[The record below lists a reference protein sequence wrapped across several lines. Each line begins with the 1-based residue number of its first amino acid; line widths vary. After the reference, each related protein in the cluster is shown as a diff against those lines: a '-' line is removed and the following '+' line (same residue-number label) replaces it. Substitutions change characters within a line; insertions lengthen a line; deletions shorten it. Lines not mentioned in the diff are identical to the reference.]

1 MRVRYQAASSN
12 LPRWQAPVA
21 PRVAGAG
28 ITPADVHRRAAR
40 GKTASR
46 GHGTNGVPSL
56 VRPGPGTAVSRGA
69 LAVSVML
76 AAGCATLEPQVS
88 KAWKVEPVLDV
99 RHTIQSAQGYFTLG
113 RYYDGMRMWDKSIE
127 AYRKAIAA
135 DGGHIEAR
143 NGLGVALAQRWRH
156 DDAEAA
162 FREAIALA
170 PNAAHV
176 RSNLGYVL
184 MLAGK
189 PLEAVRELR
198 AAVALDKTDATAIAN
213 LREAVWQLEVART
226 TDPAVDRRMADLGP
240 VEVPPA
246 PVAAA
251 TTAQPAQPTLAAPAA
266 AAVISVAAPL
276 TQAEVAAPLV
286 AAPLVTAPV
295 APREAPAP
303 QPATPR
309 RELPVLSDVVPTP
322 SQPAAPP
329 TPATPPA
336 HAAPKATAVAEVK
349 PAAAPAAVA
358 APVAPAAAV
367 VAAAATPVQP
377 APAAMQVVDRPTVA
391 SLQAPRAQAASA
403 EARLQQVV
411 VAQAPAAA
419 APAATRVPGLQTREP
434 APTPVAVR
442 ATLPGPRVSAASVPL
457 TARLEVSNGNG
468 VPGIASRLRSWLG
481 NQGVV
486 TTRLTN
492 QPAFAQRETVVHFRR
507 GHEESA
513 RRVAETL
520 PAPVTTLE
528 RDNLNLRVDVRV
540 VLGRDWMQSA
550 ACIDKGTC
558 RVPSTAIAQAEP
570 KR

>member
-1 MRVRYQAASSN
+1 M
-12 LPRWQAPVA
+12 PRWQAPVA

-28 ITPADVHRRAAR
+28 ITPADVHKRAAR
-40 GKTASR
+40 GKAASWGR
-46 GHGTNGVPSL
+46 RANAG
-56 VRPGPGTAVSRGA
+56 PGLTRRDPGTAVSRGA

-113 RYYDGMRMWDKSIE
+113 RYYDGMRMWDKSID

-156 DDAEAA
+156 DDAVAA

-213 LREAVWQLEVART
+213 LREAVWQFEVART

-246 PVAAA
+246 PVAKAA
-251 TTAQPAQPTLAAPAA
+251 AVQPTQPTLAAPAA

-276 TQAEVAAPLV
+276 TQAEVPAPLV
-286 AAPLVTAPV
+286 AAPLMTAPV

-309 RELPVLSDVVPTP
+309 RELPVLSDVVPMP
-322 SQPAAPP
+322 SQPAAP
-329 TPATPPA
+329 ATPPA
-336 HAAPKATAVAEVK
+336 NAAPKATAVAEAK
-349 PAAAPAAVA
+349 PVAAPAVVA
-358 APVAPAAAV
+358 APAAPAAAV

-391 SLQAPRAQAASA
+391 SLQAPRAQAASV
-403 EARLQQVV
+403 EAQVQQVV
-411 VAQAPAAA
+411 VAQAPATAG
-419 APAATRVPGLQTREP
+419 PAVTRVTGLQTREP
-434 APTPVAVR
+434 APIPVAVR

-481 NQGVV
+481 NQGVA

-492 QPAFAQRETVVHFRR
+492 APVFAQRETVVHFRR

>member
-1 MRVRYQAASSN
+1 M
-12 LPRWQAPVA
+12 PRWQAPVA
-21 PRVAGAG
+21 PRAAGAG
-28 ITPADVHRRAAR
+28 ITPADVLKHAAR
-40 GKTASR
+40 GKAASR
-46 GHGTNGVPSL
+46 GRHANAVPGL
-56 VRPGPGTAVSRGA
+56 TRRYPGTAVSRGA

-113 RYYDGMRMWDKSIE
+113 RYYDGMRMWDKSID

-156 DDAEAA
+156 DDAVAA

-246 PVAAA
+246 PVAKAA
-251 TTAQPAQPTLAAPAA
+251 AVQPTQPTLAAPAA

-276 TQAEVAAPLV
+276 TQAEVP
-286 AAPLVTAPV
+286 APLVTAPV
-295 APREAPAP
+295 VPREAPAP

-309 RELPVLSDVVPTP
+309 RELPVLSDVVPMP

-336 HAAPKATAVAEVK
+336 NAAPKATAVAEAK
-349 PAAAPAAVA
+349 PVAAPAVVA
-358 APVAPAAAV
+358 APAAPAAAV

-391 SLQAPRAQAASA
+391 SLQAPRAQAASV
-403 EARLQQVV
+403 EAQVQQVV
-411 VAQAPAAA
+411 VAQAPATAG
-419 APAATRVPGLQTREP
+419 PAVTRVTGLQTREP
-434 APTPVAVR
+434 APIPVAVR

-468 VPGIASRLRSWLG
+468 VPGIASRLRGWLT

-492 QPAFAQRETVVHFRR
+492 QAAYAQRETVVHFRR

-513 RRVAETL
+513 RRLAETL

-550 ACIDKGTC
+550 ACVIDGAC
-558 RVPSTAIAQAEP
+558 PSKSTNVAKADIHRP
-570 KR
+570 